1 MLQSEIHIK
10 LSDWCNLDFSVAS
23 VYFCDQQNAIIGLS
37 ESTCLLSYQQC
48 FTAEIQCTENRF
60 CKV

>member
-23 VYFCDQQNAIIGLS
+23 IYFSDRQSAIIGLS

-48 FTAEIQCTENRF
+48 FTAEFQCTENMF
-60 CKV
+60 FKV